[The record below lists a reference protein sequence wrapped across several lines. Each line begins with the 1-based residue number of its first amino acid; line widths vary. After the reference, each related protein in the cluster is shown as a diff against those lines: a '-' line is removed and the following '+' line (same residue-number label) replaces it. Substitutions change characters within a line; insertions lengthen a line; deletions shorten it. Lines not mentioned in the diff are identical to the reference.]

1 MSSRLD
7 SFCEHLASTRR
18 VLGRF
23 GIAAALAVLAAACMN
38 ARAESPIQDG
48 LMLRP
53 GQWTP
58 VEGSYVLPA
67 ALDGNPRE
75 WPIYDWYRVINKGT
89 TLQVEVVAPPERGLP
104 DFLREIAM
112 QMVDP
117 DAVSTRGEM
126 EAEAVDTRY
135 IRVPG
140 AHLKEGRLP
149 AVSFPR
155 GTLTPRLDH
164 AYEFVLDDKPFT
176 LTVQNG
182 LRNKAGVAYGN
193 GALYTVRSGDE
204 TYSYYLQGGAGW
216 ETRILA
222 AADLDG
228 DGKPDFIVQI
238 GEQEMLLLSSQAKP
252 GRNAPAA
259 VLAMQTGGC

>member
-1 MSSRLD
+1 MAYRIDKLNQRIA
-7 SFCEHLASTRR
+7 LTRH

-23 GIAAALAVLAAACMN
+23 GIATAIAVLTAVCIN

-58 VEGSYVLPA
+58 DEGGYVLPA

-75 WPIYDWYRVINKGT
+75 WPIYDWYRVINKGN
-89 TLQVEVVAPPERGLP
+89 TLQVEAVAPPERGLP

-112 QMVDP
+112 QMIDP
-117 DAVSTRGEM
+117 DAVSKRGES

-140 AHLKEGRLP
+140 AHLKEGRLL

-164 AYEFVLDDKPFT
+164 AYEFTLDDKPFA

-182 LRNKAGVAYGN
+182 LRNSAGVAYGE

-238 GEQEMLLLSSQAKP
+238 GEQEALLLSSQAKL
-252 GRNAPAA
+252 GRSAPAA
-259 VLAMQTGGC
+259 VLAMHIGGC